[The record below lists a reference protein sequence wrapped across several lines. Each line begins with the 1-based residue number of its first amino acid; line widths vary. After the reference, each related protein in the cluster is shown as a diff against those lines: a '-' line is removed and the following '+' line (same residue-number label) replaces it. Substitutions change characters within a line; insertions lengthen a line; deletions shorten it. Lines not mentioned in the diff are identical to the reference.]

1 MSKVK
6 FSLDPKPTFIAPVPI
21 PLHGGGSVEVK
32 FTFKHMPKDDLDA
45 FLKGVGELSDR
56 EAIMAVAAGW
66 ELDDAFN
73 DENVQRLLQNYLGA
87 GPAVVRVYMEQ
98 ITQARLGN

>member
-32 FTFKHMPKDDLDA
+32 FTFKHMPKGDLDA

-87 GPAVVRVYMEQ
+87 GPTVVRVYMEQ